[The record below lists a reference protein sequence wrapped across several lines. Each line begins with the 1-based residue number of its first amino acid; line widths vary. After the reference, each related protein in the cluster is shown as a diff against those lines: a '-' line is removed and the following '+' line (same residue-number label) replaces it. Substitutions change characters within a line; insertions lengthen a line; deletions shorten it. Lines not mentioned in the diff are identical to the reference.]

1 MTFWLCRK
9 TSFIRKLRLISKIM
23 SSQTGQQISK
33 IHILPNISGSKGKQ
47 AMKIRQLIEYEMI
60 NIFLSKSYTS

>member
-1 MTFWLCRK
+1 
-9 TSFIRKLRLISKIM
+9 M
-23 SSQTGQQISK
+23 SSQTGQQIRK

>member
-1 MTFWLCRK
+1 
-9 TSFIRKLRLISKIM
+9 M

-33 IHILPNISGSKGKQ
+33 INILPNISGSKGKQ
-47 AMKIRQLIEYEMI
+47 AMKIRQLIEYKMI